1 MPPTIYKF
9 GKFKNEAYRHMFSL
23 MSEHLLEQ
31 NIISDNQWGFTSN
44 KSITTALLALTHD
57 RFKHLEAGNEVCV
70 VFLDLQKAI
79 DSVPHLLV
87 VTNSGLYPILLKWIC
102 SYLTDR
108 SQRGGW
114 WWTVLHLLKYMQFPV
129 FLKVLGPLLSI
140 IYINGITDLK
150 LSTGCKRVLYADDI
164 MVYKPI

>member
-1 MPPTIYKF
+1 
-9 GKFKNEAYRHMFSL
+9 MFSL

-57 RFKHLEAGNEVCV
+57 WFKHLEAGNEVCV
-70 VFLDLQKAI
+70 VFLDLQKAF

-87 VTNSGLYPILLKWIC
+87 VKNSGLYPILLKWIC

-108 SQRGGW
+108 SQRVVVDGVASSEVHAVSSVPQG
-114 WWTVLHLLKYMQFPV
+114 
-129 FLKVLGPLLSI
+129 LGTFTLQ
-140 IYINGITDLK
+140 N
-150 LSTGCKRVLYADDI
+150 
-164 MVYKPI
+164 VYKRNNRLKANNWLQTCALC